1 MRIDGA
7 RLVTFGESRATID
20 RYTNALA
27 QGDYADAVTAAAAC
41 RKELARQ
48 HRGRTVAAL
57 GTLAAHIRREA
68 RRKQLSYAKARW
80 SREDEQVLRRYAQSF
95 VAGRYPSARQA
106 ATLCQREIEQRDA
119 ANQRRGVLRRTY
131 YGYYAKLLEFARSMG
146 LPYLQRAWE
155 PAERRVL
162 ERYVRRLLAGKYK
175 YTRDIAAACTRELA
189 EIDACATKG
198 ATGSRQRPARSE
210 EAVYN
215 ELTRIVASAKLP
227 RYKAPWTRPELD
239 VLERYARATAKG
251 RYQRWTDAAAAAMK
265 ELRSLYKGKGSEV
278 RPAHLAGHRTSDA
291 EQRIRILARRLNL
304 GGPHMQYWT
313 SPEERIFSKWVKLYH
328 KGHHQRREGPLSEF
342 AEGLRR
348 ELRGAGF
355 NRRPSACMARLVEG
369 HREIYGASGPT
380 PRRWTAEEDRI
391 VDSWARWYDRH
402 RRTHRLEPYKTATEG
417 LQEDLAKLRSERSIC
432 ACRLRLLKRH
442 RHLHGLE

>member
-1 MRIDGA
+1 
-7 RLVTFGESRATID
+7 VTFGESRATID

-48 HRGRTVAAL
+48 YQGRTVAAL
-57 GTLAAHIRREA
+57 GTLSAHIRRES

-106 ATLCQREIEQRDA
+106 AALCQREIEQRDG
-119 ANQRRGVLRRTY
+119 ANLRRGVLRRTY
-131 YGYYAKLLEFARSMG
+131 YGYYAKLLELARSMG
-146 LPYLQRAWE
+146 LPCRQRAWE

-175 YTRDIAAACTRELA
+175 YTRDIAAACARELA
-189 EIDACATKG
+189 EIDACATRRAK
-198 ATGSRQRPARSE
+198 GSRQRPARSE
-210 EAVYN
+210 KAVYS

-239 VLERYARATAKG
+239 VLERYARATARGKY
-251 RYQRWTDAAAAAMK
+251 RHWNEAAKAAM
-265 ELRSLYKGKGSEV
+265 EDLRGLYDGKGAGI
-278 RPAHLAGHRTSDA
+278 RPARLAGHRPSDA
-291 EQRIRILARRLNL
+291 EQQIRGLAHRLNL
-304 GGPHMQYWT
+304 DGPHMRYWT
-313 SPEERIFSKWVKLYH
+313 PPEERIFGKWVKLYH
-328 KGHHQRREGPLSEF
+328 EGHHQRREGPLSEF

-369 HREIYGASGPT
+369 HRETYGASGPT
-380 PRRWTAEEDRI
+380 PRRWTAEEDK
-391 VDSWARWYDRH
+391 VADSWARWYDRH

-417 LQEDLAKLRSERSIC
+417 LQEDLAKIHSERSLC
-432 ACRLRLLKRH
+432 ACRLRLLNRH
-442 RHLHGLE
+442 RHLRGLK